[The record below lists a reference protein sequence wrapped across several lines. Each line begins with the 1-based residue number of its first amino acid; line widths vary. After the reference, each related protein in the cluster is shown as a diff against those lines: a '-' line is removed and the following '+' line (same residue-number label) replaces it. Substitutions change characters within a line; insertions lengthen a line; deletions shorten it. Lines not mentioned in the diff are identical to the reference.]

1 MEDGRVY
8 LLTDAAGFLGN
19 NIVKQL
25 IEKGCRVR
33 GLVLKG
39 DKAVR
44 HIPKGVEIVYGDL
57 TDKTSLEKFDLDKIV
72 GYYGKTKAMA
82 TQLVFDAVKEEGLKA
97 CVVYPTGICGPN
109 DYAGGPVSTFIEQ
122 YCNGGN
128 NAYDSSKAKRELG
141 YQTRPFAE
149 TIYDEVEWLKEEHR
163 VPA

>member
-1 MEDGRVY
+1 MDI
-8 LLTDAAGFLGN
+8 T
-19 NIVKQL
+19 
-25 IEKGCRVR
+25 
-33 GLVLKG
+33 
-39 DKAVR
+39 
-44 HIPKGVEIVYGDL
+44 
-57 TDKTSLEKFDLDKIV
+57 
-72 GYYGKTKAMA
+72 
-82 TQLVFDAVKEEGLKA
+82 